1 MTPMSVATF
10 SKSTNKNKKT
20 LKSKGNPTPTVVSLF
35 SGAGGIDLGFKH
47 AGIKIVWAIDNDQDS
62 VETYKKNIGN
72 HAICEDILNVPSD
85 MIPEADVVI
94 GGFPCQG
101 FSLANKYRSTEDTRN
116 TLYLEMLRV
125 IRDKQPKWFI
135 AENVKGILSLGGGK
149 VFERILEDFQTT
161 GYRVVYKLVNMA
173 DHGVPQMRKRVVIL
187 GTRKDLPESM
197 NAYHP
202 EEDHSQHDNLLRKK
216 WISISEALSELE
228 KYDTFPNNVGS
239 KYKTA
244 FRDFTGH
251 RRSDPNKPSPTILA
265 RGNGKG
271 GVCAIPHPN
280 GKRRMTVRESALIQ
294 TFPVDFEFVGGINS
308 MYRQIGN
315 AIPVI
320 YGKKLGQMLKE
331 IAKNEEK

>member
-1 MTPMSVATF
+1 M
-10 SKSTNKNKKT
+10 KT
-20 LKSKGNPTPTVVSLF
+20 LVNIQKTKKKLDHQSYSVPTVVSLF

-47 AGIKIVWAIDNDQDS
+47 AGLNIVWALDNDHDS

-72 HAICEDILNVPSD
+72 HAICDDILNVPSD
-85 MIPEADVVI
+85 LIPDADVVI

-101 FSLANKYRSTEDTRN
+101 FSLANKFRSTDDTRN

-135 AENVKGILSLGGGK
+135 AENVKGILSLGQGK
-149 VFERILEDFQTT
+149 VFERILEDFQDS
-161 GYRVVYKLVNMA
+161 GYRVTYKLVNMA

-202 EEDHSQHDNLLRKK
+202 IEDHSQFGEGRSKQWVSVSD
-216 WISISEALSELE
+216 ALKELDGHE
-228 KYDTFPNNVGS
+228 EFPNNVGS

-251 RRSDPNKPSPTILA
+251 RPTDPTKPSPTILA

-271 GVCAIPHPN
+271 GVCAIPHPD

-294 TFPVDFEFVGGINS
+294 TFPVSFEFAGSVSS

-315 AIPVI
+315 AIPVL
-320 YGKKLGQMLKE
+320 YGKKLGKMLKE
-331 IAKNEEK
+331 ISKNENK